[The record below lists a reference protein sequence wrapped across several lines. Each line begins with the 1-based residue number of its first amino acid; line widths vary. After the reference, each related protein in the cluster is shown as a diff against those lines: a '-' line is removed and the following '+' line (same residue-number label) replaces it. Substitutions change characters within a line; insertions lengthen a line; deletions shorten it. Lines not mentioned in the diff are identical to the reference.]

1 MESLEH
7 LPVVWHPRTVAAS
20 CRGGKSCPLSV
31 HICAARLA
39 CEANRPVLSSST
51 VWNACQGSAH
61 STSSRCL
68 ERDRFGARSS
78 ESPPAVRLTENR
90 VRSASLHLTAKALQL
105 DTCDLAILSTND
117 AEFVWHDANVIA
129 QAIATK
135 IAPTGAYVLRNN
147 RVPAPMYFPGAWL
160 TTTIF
165 SWNWGVDRGN
175 QVQGMAEEQ
184 TTDTVARM
192 YRLFAG
198 TGGAE
203 VSPIAGGG
211 STVRFL
217 SNGMK
222 VDTDAPWG
230 DTTGHYAALK
240 SLSVDVFF
248 VAGTATTSVTA
259 LLHPK
264 THAGVGPDPF
274 VAQEPD
280 VHVLRAVN
288 AISEEVDSSCAP
300 AAVKP
305 RIMRA
310 VAAYVRSG
318 SLVPAFRVV
327 QAIQPDT
334 EGGSTRIV
342 FANVRRCTWGFLSHL
357 VSDVEC
363 GMTRAVYNSNTLEL
377 EMWFA
382 TPIIR
387 AKEVARGED
396 GPPAKRRKGAFASVI
411 KWFV

>member
-1 MESLEH
+1 MESVEH

-20 CRGGKSCPLSV
+20 CRGGKWCALST
-31 HICAARLA
+31 HTCATRLA

-51 VWNACQGSAH
+51 VRNPGQGSAH
-61 STSSRCL
+61 STSSRCF
-68 ERDRFGARSS
+68 ESDRLGARSS
-78 ESPPAVRLTENR
+78 ENPPDVCLTDNR
-90 VRSASLHLTAKALQL
+90 VRSASLHSTAKALQL
-105 DTCDLAILSTND
+105 DPRALGNPPSDD
-117 AEFVWHDANVIA
+117 VVFDWHDANVTA
-129 QAIATK
+129 QAIANK

-147 RVPAPMYFPGAWL
+147 RVPAPMHFPGAWPA
-160 TTTIF
+160 TTIF
-165 SWNWGVDRGN
+165 SWNWGVDCGN
-175 QVQGMAEEQ
+175 QVQDMAGEQ
-184 TTDTVARM
+184 TADTVARM

-217 SNGMK
+217 SKGME

-230 DTTGHYAALK
+230 GTTGQYAALK

-248 VAGTATTSVTA
+248 VAGAATTSVTA
-259 LLHPK
+259 LLHPN
-264 THAGVGPDPF
+264 THAGVGADPF

-280 VHVLRAVN
+280 AYVLRAVD
-288 AISEEVDSSCAP
+288 AISEEVASSCAP

-318 SLVPAFRVV
+318 RLVPAFRVV
-327 QAIQPDT
+327 QAIQAGT

-357 VSDVEC
+357 VSDVAC
-363 GMTRAVYNSNTLEL
+363 GMTRAVYNSTTLEL

-382 TPIIR
+382 TPTITR
-387 AKEVARGED
+387 KEVSGGED
-396 GPPAKRRKGAFASVI
+396 VPPAKRRKGALASVI
-411 KWFV
+411 KWLF